1 MVATVGNSHVLPG
14 KASEKKKP
22 MIIADHGFS
31 FGARCRI
38 RTGHLMITSQLLYQM
53 S

>member
-1 MVATVGNSHVLPG
+1 MLLG
-14 KASEKKKP
+14 KVPKKKKP